1 MFTVQEETGS
11 VKSVEQPFSIDES
24 IPDFAFGPR
33 FILMMNIFTVV
44 SEKCDLLVSPLCCLL
59 LVGCVGQR
67 WGRLLATGGI
77 QGILQW

>member
-1 MFTVQEETGS
+1 MQEETGS

-59 LVGCVGQR
+59 LVDSVR
-67 WGRLLATGGI
+67 
-77 QGILQW
+77 